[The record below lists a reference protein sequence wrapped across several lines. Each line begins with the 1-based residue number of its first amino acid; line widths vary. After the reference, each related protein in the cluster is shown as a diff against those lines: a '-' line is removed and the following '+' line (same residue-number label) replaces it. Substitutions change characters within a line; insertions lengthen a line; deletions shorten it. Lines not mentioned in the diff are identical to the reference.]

1 LTFDYRRAPWRNFF
15 RDFFS
20 TFCSEPYVAND
31 EWRRVAGPSDRPRG
45 DTPAGSGTVT
55 PTPEATQAATS
66 KATSHATGQATGA
79 TGERDID
86 PSNPAR
92 TVPKKKANS
101 PFLVHQRWKEEQE
114 MRRRKAAE
122 RDSSGGSDSSKS
134 DKKGKGKSGRSSDGG
149 EETTDLSGAVGV
161 IVKLVRF
168 AIMSVAIA
176 MVTGLFV
183 AGDPLWGYRGKY
195 TKLRTYLPV
204 SVLVADGGRR
214 KEEHRADTTRFYR
227 VRNQYREKIFS
238 LPELAMYNGRDEK
251 KPIYVSALGQAA
263 WYSKTR
269 RKLTK
274 AGMVTLQ
281 IAILGDVYDVTEG
294 RRIYGPGGY
303 YSFFSG
309 RDASRAYVTG
319 CFKTHLTY
327 DVRDFDDQQMSV
339 STTLQP
345 SETRP
350 NKN

>member
-1 LTFDYRRAPWRNFF
+1 
-15 RDFFS
+15 
-20 TFCSEPYVAND
+20 
-31 EWRRVAGPSDRPRG
+31 
-45 DTPAGSGTVT
+45 
-55 PTPEATQAATS
+55 
-66 KATSHATGQATGA
+66 
-79 TGERDID
+79 
-86 PSNPAR
+86 
-92 TVPKKKANS
+92 
-101 PFLVHQRWKEEQE
+101 

-134 DKKGKGKSGRSSDGG
+134 DKKGQGKSRRSSDGG

-227 VRNQYREKIFS
+227 VRKQYREKIFS

-263 WYSKTR
+263 
-269 RKLTK
+269 
-274 AGMVTLQ
+274 
-281 IAILGDVYDVTEG
+281 
-294 RRIYGPGGY
+294 
-303 YSFFSG
+303 
-309 RDASRAYVTG
+309 
-319 CFKTHLTY
+319 
-327 DVRDFDDQQMSV
+327 
-339 STTLQP
+339 
-345 SETRP
+345 
-350 NKN
+350 